1 MQPGSVRRMIIRNRD
16 TIDICEKQS
25 EVPNERI
32 IFGND
37 YNSLI
42 NFITLLEIVQI
53 SLTFILYDMDIL
65 REQQLLRKTL
75 SFP

>member
-42 NFITLLEIVQI
+42 NFINLLEIVQI
-53 SLTFILYDMDIL
+53 SLTFILYEIDIL
-65 REQQLLRKTL
+65 RVLKLLRKTL

>member
-32 IFGND
+32 ILGND

-42 NFITLLEIVQI
+42 NFINLLEIVQI
-53 SLTFILYDMDIL
+53 SLTFILYDIDIL
-65 REQQLLRKTL
+65 REQKLLRKTL